1 MCESLFVQ
9 PSVDG
14 GASSFLMLPPPAAV
28 NIWVHMVS
36 TAPAAAAAAVMQRQD
51 MEEGQLADKAS
62 AQGGRRNG
70 TSSHE
75 TPNRCSNH

>member
-36 TAPAAAAAAVMQRQD
+36 TAAAAAAAVMQRQD